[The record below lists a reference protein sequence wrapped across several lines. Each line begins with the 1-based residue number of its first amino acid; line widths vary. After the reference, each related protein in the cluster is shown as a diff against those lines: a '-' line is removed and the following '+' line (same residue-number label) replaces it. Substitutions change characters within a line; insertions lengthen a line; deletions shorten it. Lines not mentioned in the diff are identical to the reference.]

1 MESNRTLQ
9 EDQTT
14 VTGTLATLLEHAAF
28 YYSAEQP
35 CPYLP
40 ARTERKLFTRLPDD
54 PRQATTLNGALTQ
67 AGFRRSHDVVYR
79 PACVACQACV
89 PTRVVV
95 REFTPSRSQARSW
108 RRNQALRFLPETELT
123 DEYYDLFRRYQ
134 LARHEASDMVQ
145 MSATEFADMVT
156 DGSAAL
162 ELLALRDTSGR
173 LQGALLADA
182 LPDGFSAIYS
192 FYEPEP
198 AHRGLGTLLVLRL
211 IDLAAQ
217 RDLPYV
223 YLGYWIAESRKMRYK
238 ALFQPQEQMTATG
251 WQAVALPA

>member
-1 MESNRTLQ
+1 M
-9 EDQTT
+9 
-14 VTGTLATLLEHAAF
+14 TGSLATLLEQTPF

-54 PRQATTLNGALTQ
+54 PGQAVALNGVLTQ

-79 PACVACQACV
+79 PACAACQACV
-89 PTRVVV
+89 PVRVVV
-95 REFTPSRSQARSW
+95 RNFTPSRSQARAW
-108 RRNQALRFLPETELT
+108 RRNQELRFAPETALT

-134 LARHEASDMVQ
+134 AARHDDSDMGQ
-145 MSATEFADMVT
+145 MSAAEFAGMVT

-162 ELLALRDTSGR
+162 ELLALRDAAGR

-198 AHRGLGTLLVLRL
+198 AQRGLGTLLVLRL
-211 IDLAAQ
+211 IELAQQ
-217 RDLPYV
+217 RGLPYV
-223 YLGYWIAESRKMRYK
+223 YLGYWIAASRKMRYK
-238 ALFQPQEQMTATG
+238 ALFQAQERLTEAG
-251 WQAVALPA
+251 WQAAAALPV